1 MAYMISV
8 EQIMRAVPTAYRAR
22 VTEFVATFNQY
33 ADTFG
38 INTTARVVHFLAQ
51 VTWES
56 GYFKVVEENLN
67 YSAKGL
73 LNTFKGRFTEA
84 TAAQYA
90 RKPEKIANKVY
101 ANRYGNGNE
110 ASGDGWRYR
119 GRGLMQL
126 TFKANYKAY
135 QDSGFCNGNLV
146 AHPEWLAKAPG
157 HTKSA
162 MWYFRSKGCNAVADR
177 DDGGAVGESVCKE
190 VTHLV
195 NGGYNNM
202 ADRLY
207 LYRRYKKEFGLK

>member
-1 MAYMISV
+1 MAYTISV

-56 GYFKVVEENLN
+56 GYFKCVEENLN

-90 RKPEKIANKVY
+90 RKD
-101 ANRYGNGNE
+101 
-110 ASGDGWRYR
+110 S
-119 GRGLMQL
+119 MQL
-126 TFKANYKAY
+126 NRSMDIFLYHTRHVERMPEPSRGGGGGSSTFTSS
-135 QDSGFCNGNLV
+135 SGTT
-146 AHPEWLAKAPG
+146 H
-157 HTKSA
+157 
-162 MWYFRSKGCNAVADR
+162 
-177 DDGGAVGESVCKE
+177 GG
-190 VTHLV
+190 
-195 NGGYNNM
+195 GGG
-202 ADRLY
+202 
-207 LYRRYKKEFGLK
+207 KF